1 MESPVFGLIIT
12 LFLVLANAFFVAA
25 EFALVKVRASQIE
38 ILVQTGNKTAGMV
51 QHLIAHL
58 DAYLSATQLGIT
70 LASLGLGWIG
80 EPVVAQLII
89 SAMALLGFQP
99 DPALAHRIALP
110 VAFLLITFLHIVFG
124 ELAPKSLAI
133 QHPKPT
139 ALVVAFPLWLFSM
152 IFFPAI
158 AALNWVSNQVLR
170 LLGIEPA
177 SESSHYHSGEELRLL
192 LEQGREGGALEE
204 TEHEL
209 IENVFEFADTVAK
222 EVMVARTQITAL
234 DVSSPPSE
242 LIKGMVEQGYTRM
255 PVYEGSLDHILG
267 VVHAKDLLTLLEHRD
282 LIVLQDI
289 VRPAYFVPETMP
301 ILQLMR
307 EFQRRKVQLAFVV
320 DEFGSTA
327 GLVTMEDILEELVGE
342 IQDEYD
348 NESLGVEKFDER
360 TYEVKA
366 SLTIFDVNDQ
376 LKSFQLPEGD
386 DYTTISGL
394 VNKWFGYIPEA
405 EESVERDAIRLT
417 VLEINNHHV
426 ERVRIEHVQTV
437 FPEQQADETNSD
449 QLAPPASDPQ
459 PADHS

>member
-1 MESPVFGLIIT
+1 MDSSVLGLIAT
-12 LFLVLANAFFVAA
+12 GLLVLANAFFVAA

-38 ILVQTGNKTAGMV
+38 PLVQTGNKTAKMA

-80 EPVVAQLII
+80 EPIVGHLII
-89 SAMALLGFQP
+89 EGMALIGFAP
-99 DPALAHRIALP
+99 NPELAHQIALP
-110 VAFLLITFLHIVFG
+110 VAFILITFLHIVFG

-139 ALVVAFPLWLFSM
+139 ALIVAVPLWLFSVVL
-152 IFFPAI
+152 FPAI
-158 AALNWVSNQVLR
+158 ACLNWVSNQVLR
-170 LLGIEPA
+170 LFGIEPA

-192 LEQGREGGALEE
+192 LEQGREGGALED

-209 IENVFEFADTVAK
+209 IENVFEFTDTVVK

-234 DVSSPPSE
+234 DVGSPPSE

-307 EFQRRKVQLAFVV
+307 DFQRRKVQLAFVV

-348 NESLGVEKFDER
+348 NESLGVEKFDEQ
-360 TYEVKA
+360 TYVVNA
-366 SLTIFDVNDQ
+366 SLTVFDANDQ
-376 LKSFQLPEGD
+376 LEGFQLPEGD

-405 EESVERDAIRLT
+405 GESVEREAIRLT

-426 ERVRIEHVQTV
+426 EQVKIEHIQTV
-437 FPEQQADETNSD
+437 SSEQQAGDATSA
-449 QLAPPASDPQ
+449 QLTSPVPDPH
-459 PADHS
+459 PY